1 MVRFNRILLLIKRRL
16 FLPGPPLH
24 NPGWRLINFLYALQH
39 PNKCAECQVFGRL
52 KLEFNSHF
60 IPITGKQD
68 DLVADNNFLDL
79 VSLPE
84 KGVGMKG
91 GT

>member
-1 MVRFNRILLLIKRRL
+1 M
-16 FLPGPPLH
+16 
-24 NPGWRLINFLYALQH
+24 
-39 PNKCAECQVFGRL
+39 FGRL

-84 KGVGMKG
+84 KGVGRRYIKETVVEINCKSACAPTIG
-91 GT
+91 NRDTWRRAKKSHFFDYN